1 MIPKQM
7 NAFLREHLPETSWQN
22 RLVREDG
29 MCFMEFGPR
38 DIDRLTRLGIQI
50 DSLGPRVVACLWDEE
65 SPLEVGGYL
74 VVDNLAMGRPSI
86 GGIRLLPDLTPST
99 VFYLARGMTLKNAA
113 ACLPYGGGKFG
124 LIARQDLSKAKHAEV
139 IRRTA
144 RLLYRYRDI
153 FLPGPD
159 AGTNDADMKILAT
172 ENGLDNIVSMPAE
185 MGGNQ
190 VDQLGAGGGGLIIA
204 LQTLLEEMPRLK
216 VLPQFANL
224 QIPPAEEIAVIFQG
238 FGYVGANAAKFLRQF
253 IPGAKVAG
261 MSDTQ
266 GYLYDS
272 QGLPL
277 DSLYSM
283 FQQSRLITSRF
294 YQERL
299 ASAAP
304 GSTTTKFST
313 APNDLL
319 REDAFCLIPAAHSAR
334 YLDVDRS
341 TTPFD
346 SAPSQTVDHM
356 GRWAVIIEGTN
367 TYSPDPSRRANRA
380 RMERAVYRERGT
392 LIATDYLVNS
402 GSVIYAAQEHLIK
415 TPAHLQIPED
425 LLGNHDEVDQWLAE
439 HTVDFQALAEKRR
452 LAAEKQR
459 EGIIRNNMHEFI
471 RLLITDADMLPCEAA
486 EYISVGRIASRESD
500 RTAADIMESIITIP
514 LESTVRQAAKLLVEA
529 GSPILA
535 VVNLKGELAGVVTDW
550 DITRATALGSV
561 EDMPLR
567 KVMSR
572 DAVTASPTD
581 SILEM
586 VRKLE
591 YHEISAMPVVDKGM
605 AIGMVNTDLLS
616 RRTLLR
622 LLQSHE
628 ANERNR

>member
-22 RLVREDG
+22 RLVHEDG
-29 MCFMEFGPR
+29 MCFMEFGPV
-38 DIDRLTRLGIQI
+38 DVDRLARLGIQI
-50 DSLGPRVVACLWDEE
+50 DSLGPRLVACLWDEE

-74 VVDNLAMGRPSI
+74 IVDNLAMGRPAI
-86 GGIRLLPDLTPST
+86 GGIRILPDLTPST

-113 ACLPYGGGKFG
+113 SCLPYGGGKFG
-124 LIARQDLSKAKHAEV
+124 LIARQDLSKEKHAEV
-139 IRRTA
+139 MRRAA

-153 FLPGPD
+153 FLAGPD
-159 AGTNDADMKILAT
+159 AGTNDADMKIIAI
-172 ENGLDNIVSMPAE
+172 ENGLDNVVSKPVE

-204 LQTLLEEMPRLK
+204 LQTLMEEMPRLK

-224 QIPPAEEIAVIFQG
+224 RIPPTDEITVIFQG
-238 FGYVGANAAKFLRQF
+238 YGYVGANAANFLRQT

-266 GYLYDS
+266 GYLYDP
-272 QGLPL
+272 QGLPIEM
-277 DSLYSM
+277 LYDM
-283 FQQSRLITSRF
+283 FQHSRLITRRF
-294 YQERL
+294 YQDRL
-299 ASAAP
+299 ASALP
-304 GSTTTKFST
+304 GSTSTKFST

-319 REDAFCLIPAAHSAR
+319 RENAFCLIPAAHIAR
-334 YLDVDRS
+334 YLDVD
-341 TTPFD
+341 P
-346 SAPSQTVDHM
+346 SANSSVTVDHM
-356 GRWAVIIEGTN
+356 GRWAVIIEGAN
-367 TYSPDPSRRANRA
+367 TYSPDPARRASRA
-380 RMERAVYRERGT
+380 RMERVVYREKGT

-425 LLGNHDEVDQWLAE
+425 MLGNHDEIAQWLAD
-439 HTVDFQALAEKRR
+439 HATAFQALAEKRR

-459 EGIIRNNMHEFI
+459 EWSIRNNMHEFI
-471 RLLITDADMLPCEAA
+471 NLLISDADMLPAEAA
-486 EYISVGRIASRESD
+486 ESISVGRIASRESD
-500 RTAADIMESIITIP
+500 RTAADIMETIITIP
-514 LESTVRQAAKLLVEA
+514 LESTVRQAAKILVEA

-535 VVNLKGELAGVVTDW
+535 VVNSKGELAGVVTDW

-567 KVMSR
+567 KIMSR
-572 DAVTASPTD
+572 DAVAASPTD
-581 SILEM
+581 SILEL

-591 YHEISAMPVVDKGM
+591 YHEISAMPVVDKGV
-605 AIGMVNTDLLS
+605 AIGMINTDLLS

-622 LLQSHE
+622 LLQSQ
-628 ANERNR
+628 AR